1 MLERTTAKK
10 TYTGAD
16 VYAAAVKMVREE
28 LSSLKNNKPLD
39 ADEAAK
45 AEALAKFI
53 SRTVLK
59 EMKA

>member
-1 MLERTTAKK
+1 MLERTTTKK
-10 TYTGAD
+10 YTGAD
-16 VYAAAVKMVREE
+16 VYAAAIKMVKDE
-28 LSSLKNNKPLD
+28 LGALKNNKPLD

-59 EMKA
+59 EMKVS

>member
-1 MLERTTAKK
+1 MLESRTAKK
-10 TYTGAD
+10 YTGAD
-16 VYAAAVKMVREE
+16 VYAAAVKMVRDE

-39 ADEAAK
+39 DEEAAK

-59 EMKA
+59 EIN